1 MSKLSFEQLLHLK
14 LILSVEFLGPVK
26 IRTLLAKFKTIENIF
41 KESKQSLSE
50 TDGIGSI
57 LARRIKEVYRNK
69 KEIEIT
75 LTKELEKLEKFNGR
89 IITVW
94 DEEYPLILKKIYD
107 PPLLFYIK
115 GKLTE
120 DDKHS
125 VAVVGTRKI
134 TEYGK
139 SQTERITKEL
149 VEQEITIVS
158 GVARGVDSVAHRTSI
173 QNSGR
178 TIGVIAN
185 GLNIYYPPEN
195 KQLYEQ
201 ISENG
206 ALISEYPLDTVA
218 DPRFFPQRNRI
229 IAGLSLGTV
238 VVESGIEG
246 GAIQTALYALEQG
259 REVFAVP
266 GNLLI
271 KQSEGTNLLIQKG
284 EAKLIT
290 NAEDILVELNLKLK
304 PIQGKNIPKKVE
316 GLSLFEE
323 KIYTVLSQ
331 ETKHIDK
338 ISIET
343 GLTSSEC
350 LVHLL
355 GLEFKGLIKQFPGM
369 NFSLS

>member
-14 LILSVEFLGPVK
+14 LILSVDFLGPVK
-26 IRTLLAKFKTIENIF
+26 IRTLLSKFKTIENIF

-50 TDGIGSI
+50 TDGIGTI
-57 LARRIKEVYRNK
+57 LAQRIKEVYRNK
-69 KEIEIT
+69 NEMEKT

-89 IITVW
+89 IVTVW

-115 GKLTE
+115 GNLIE

-149 VEQEITIVS
+149 VEQGITIVS

-195 KQLYEQ
+195 KKLYEQ

-206 ALISEYPLDTVA
+206 ALISEYPLDTIA
-218 DPRFFPQRNRI
+218 DPRYFPQRNRI

-266 GNLLI
+266 GNLQI

-290 NAEDILVELNLKLK
+290 NSEDILVELNLKLK
-304 PIQGKNIPKKVE
+304 PIEGKNIPKKVE

-323 KIYTVLSQ
+323 KIYTILTQ
-331 ETKHIDK
+331 QTKHIDI
-338 ISIET
+338 ISKES
-343 GLTSSEC
+343 GLTTSEC